1 MTLKKGI
8 KRIFDSIIEHPRVLY
23 REGMEAG
30 FMQDYEEAIEK
41 FDRVNYISI
50 GSNFFKTQAA
60 FYKAVALD
68 ELEKHQ
74 EAVEVYEKYLENNDE
89 DASAWTNLGVAY
101 SNLEKYEDALK
112 CFGNALANEK
122 DDAIMWANKAEV
134 LVDLER
140 PEEALEFCNK
150 ALELRNDD
158 VLALV
163 TKSEALVDLDKFD
176 ESISICKK
184 LIQVD
189 PENFYVWNLL
199 GIAYME
205 FTDEYQEALSCFE
218 KGLKLEPAEEILWY
232 NKACVLSLMNKQN
245 DALDALFV
253 SISIEPENLTT
264 ISDESDFNNIK
275 NSERF
280 KKFLTIE
287 V

>member
-1 MTLKKGI
+1 MTLKSGI
-8 KRIFDSIIEHPRVLY
+8 RRVFDSMKEHPRIRY

-60 FYKAVALD
+60 FYKAVALV
-68 ELEKHQ
+68 ELEKYQ
-74 EAVEVYEKYLENNDE
+74 EAVEAYKKYLENNDE
-89 DASAWTNLGVAY
+89 DAEGWDNLGKAY
-101 SNLEKYEDALK
+101 TNLEKNEDALK

-122 DDAIMWANKAEV
+122 DDPIMWANKAQV

-150 ALELRNDD
+150 ALELKNDD
-158 VLALV
+158 VVALL
-163 TKSEALVDLDKFD
+163 TKSEALVCLDKFD
-176 ESISICKK
+176 ESVAIIKK
-184 LIQVD
+184 LNQID
-189 PENFYVWNLL
+189 PENFYLWNVL
-199 GIAYME
+199 GVTHME
-205 FTDEYQEALSCFE
+205 SPNEYQEALSCFE
-218 KGLKLEPAEEILWY
+218 KGLKLQPAEEVLWY
-232 NKACVLSLMNKQN
+232 NKACVLSLMNKQD

-253 SISIEPENLTT
+253 AISIEPENLTT
-264 ISDESDFNNIK
+264 ISDEEDFDKIK

>member
-1 MTLKKGI
+1 MTLKSGI
-8 KRIFDSIIEHPRVLY
+8 RRVFDSMKEHPRIRY

-60 FYKAVALD
+60 FYKAAALV
-68 ELEKHQ
+68 ELEKYQ
-74 EAVEVYEKYLENNDE
+74 EAVEAYKKYLENNDE
-89 DASAWTNLGVAY
+89 DAEGWNNLGEAY
-101 SNLEKYEDALK
+101 TNLEKNEDALK

-122 DDAIMWANKAEV
+122 DDPIMWANKAQV

-150 ALELRNDD
+150 ALELRNED

-176 ESISICKK
+176 ESIAICKK

-218 KGLKLEPAEEILWY
+218 KGLKLEPAEEMLWY
-232 NKACVLSLMNKQN
+232 NKACVLSLMNKQD

-253 SISIEPENLTT
+253 AISIGPENLTT
-264 ISDESDFNNIK
+264 ISNESDFNNIK